1 MEKRISFSEKSN
13 CDITPIKETILNLLN
28 KTIDNNPLN
37 KKEFEF
43 IIEIIGIHP
52 YILEEIGFKPDKFYQ
67 LMEKNEILA
76 TEIFIK
82 LINCSLFESY
92 LSLFIEKTWSVNSLK
107 IINKLIQII
116 EFPSCF
122 IKLYMIHVIK
132 EYKKQNNLS
141 EKERLSKLFS
151 FFVLNLLNHE
161 HITVD
166 IIPTCINE
174 ILDNNYKD
182 PDVLKLKEKIISFR
196 N

>member
-1 MEKRISFSEKSN
+1 MAKRIFFSEKSN
-13 CDITPIKETILNLLN
+13 CDITPIKETLLNLLN
-28 KTIDNNPLN
+28 KSIDNKLLN
-37 KKEFEF
+37 EKEFEF
-43 IIEIIGIHP
+43 IVEIIGINP

-67 LMEKNEILA
+67 LMEQNELLA

-82 LINCSLFESY
+82 LINCSLFENY
-92 LSLFIEKTWSVNSLK
+92 LSLFVEKTWSVNSLK

-122 IKLYMIHVIK
+122 ISLYMMHVIN
-132 EYKKQNNLS
+132 EYKKQNNLVQ
-141 EKERLSKLFS
+141 KERLAKLFS

-166 IIPTCINE
+166 IIPSCINE
-174 ILDNNYKD
+174 IFDKNYQD
-182 PDVLKLKEKIISFR
+182 PDVLKLKELIHSFR